1 MADKF
6 TKVAVDSPAIPEAQE
21 DAWKDAQVEKEHQ
34 PPKVKSQMTYRQLEQ
49 QVVNIDAQITSLGEQ
64 KTSVEAEMAKVKSA
78 VEA

>member
-6 TKVAVDSPAIPEAQE
+6 TKVAVDSPSIPEAQE